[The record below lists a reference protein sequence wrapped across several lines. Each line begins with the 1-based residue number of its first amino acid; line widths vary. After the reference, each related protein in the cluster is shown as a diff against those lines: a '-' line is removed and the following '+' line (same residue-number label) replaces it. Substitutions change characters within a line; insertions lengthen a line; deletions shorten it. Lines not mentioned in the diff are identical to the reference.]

1 MANDTDPKAFPQDKK
16 LPNTDPIIRQTDC
29 QYSFGKDAITLTLK
43 FLGDTSEA
51 VELASS
57 YRMGTRVNKSTLIT
71 DFGKADPKGELSSK
85 IFNGVANS
93 GKVLSS
99 TSQTKTGCG
108 SATVVVEMP
117 YEDRIDIKLT
127 GDNPDMRVVE
137 TWSEKSTN
145 HEFPL
150 EVYAGKG
157 DPNAGQLDAWRKM
170 KDQNMNLYSSF
181 KYTVEGQDEPVE
193 LKDKTRK
200 LAEKIYR
207 GGEAVDRAYPEV
219 IRTTQYYY
227 VKSGTK
233 DKVDKKVID
242 ELTPRKATGVGTNT
256 TSAAVKLYYR
266 DQTPNSIWKGKFKD
280 FDWLYASYDV
290 ECQPTEYQYYWN
302 VTVTESWM
310 GIDTVER
317 GTWDKNLYGE
327 ANDRW
332 PFADV
337 AKSKPQGNYD
347 DDAPIEPEDVNGSG
361 RVRPDTFANQSDI
374 KDIDLG
380 TDFHAVDANSFR
392 ASSTRGLRLLRSAPP
407 GAPALESITMP
418 SVSFIGDDAFNGAA
432 NLQSIA
438 LPNRISF
445 LGESVFK
452 DCISMTEAIVEPSI
466 YELPASTFEGCS
478 ALNGS
483 QGGTFTVGGLVNT
496 LGEYAFKDCTALTA
510 INCTNALTSIGANA
524 FENDEA
530 LTSFTMGLD
539 STGSITIGDEAF
551 KGCEA
556 LADIEL
562 PVPTITLGTDSF
574 LNAFDDEVT
583 VKAPK
588 SFLTNLPN
596 TSSYNYIYPAFVTSI
611 AANEWQD
618 DARLT
623 EVYVPETI
631 TTLGNNMFAQSAL
644 KKAVFNPSATSS
656 GSSTFLRCTSLEE
669 LEIGGDT
676 LTTLGANFA
685 KGCTALKSVVITA
698 PVTTFTNGDTSS
710 NGVFNGC
717 SSLVAI
723 YLPDTL
729 TTIGISSFKGCSSL
743 EEMVIPSSVT
753 SIGQY
758 AFHNCTSLK
767 SAIMPENA
775 TGSLTLGDSVFN
787 GCSALERVDLPVGTL
802 TVGSSTFSNALASE
816 CWIKAPFNSNLV
828 GSIPSGKLVN
838 YIYPSFTT
846 SIAQQEWMSN
856 GNIKSVAIPQGVT
869 EIPYRAFRNCSNLQT
884 AILPEGLTTI
894 GEEAFSRSGLTEI
907 NLPSTLTT
915 IAASG
920 LSWCQN
926 MTSITIPDSV
936 TTTGDYFL
944 FNNTSLSSI
953 HIGAGMTSIGREGLA
968 QTAIENLVIPDNIT
982 STGVQSCRSNTHLK
996 TVVCGTGL
1004 HSTSYRMFYQ
1014 CTALES
1020 VTFKAALNNSFNSST
1035 FEGCTNPDLEITCE
1049 QNTVAQLQGFAEYP
1063 FGLTTGQVIHCS
1075 DGDITI

>member
-1 MANDTDPKAFPQDKK
+1 MANDTDPKAFPQDKN

-150 EVYAGKG
+150 EVYAGEG

-207 GGEAVDRAYPEV
+207 GGEAVSRAYPEV

-242 ELTPRKATGVGTNT
+242 ELAPTRATGVGTNT

-317 GTWDKNLYGE
+317 GNWDNELYGSG
-327 ANDRW
+327 DSRW

-337 AKSKPQGNYD
+337 KKSTPQGNYD

-361 RVRPDTFANQSDI
+361 RVKPDTFQNQSDI
-374 KDIDLG
+374 KTIDLG
-380 TDFHAVDANSFR
+380 TGFHAVDNNAFR
-392 ASSTRGLRLLRSAPP
+392 AASTRGLRLLRSAPP

-445 LGESVFK
+445 LGERVFK
-452 DCISMTEAIVEPSI
+452 DCSAMTEAIVEPSI

-483 QGGTFTVGGLVNT
+483 QGGTFTVGGLVNS

-524 FENDEA
+524 FENDDA
-530 LTSFTMGLD
+530 LTSFTMGLN
-539 STGSITIGDEAF
+539 STGSITIGNEAF
-551 KGCEA
+551 KGCGA

-562 PVPTITLGTDSF
+562 PVPTITVGTDSF
-574 LNAFDDEVT
+574 LNAFASEVT
-583 VKAPK
+583 VQAPK
-588 SFLTNLPN
+588 SFLANLPS
-596 TSSYNYIYPAFVTSI
+596 TSSYNYIYPAFIDTI
-611 AANEWQD
+611 ANDEFRGD
-618 DARLT
+618 TRLKS
-623 EVYVPETI
+623 VVVPETV
-631 TTLGNNMFAQSAL
+631 TT
-644 KKAVFNPSATSS
+644 
-656 GSSTFLRCTSLEE
+656 
-669 LEIGGDT
+669 IGTWAFG
-676 LTTLGANFA
+676 
-685 KGCTALKSVVITA
+685 GCTALTSARLPENLTKISTA
-698 PVTTFTNGDTSS
+698 LFD
-710 NGVFNGC
+710 GC
-717 SSLVAI
+717 TA
-723 YLPDTL
+723 L
-729 TTIGISSFKGCSSL
+729 TTVTYDGPITQIGS
-743 EEMVIPSSVT
+743 
-753 SIGQY
+753 Q
-758 AFHNCTSLK
+758 AFRGCTSLTSTYIPDTVTFIGSFAYQRDPLVEVDIPSTVNLQAGVFQLCSALK
-767 SAIMPENA
+767 SVKAPESE
-775 TGSLTLGDSVFN
+775 TGSITLNARVFN
-787 GCSALERVDLPVGTL
+787 GCSALETIELPVGTI
-802 TVGSSTFSNALASE
+802 TISDTSTLFLDALASE
-816 CWIKAPFNSNLV
+816 IWLKAPFNADLIA
-828 GSIPSGKLVN
+828 SIPSGKLVN
-838 YIYPSFTT
+838 YTYPSFTT
-846 SIAQQEWMSN
+846 RIANDEWRSN
-856 GNIKSVAIPQGVT
+856 TQIKSVAIPSSVT
-869 EIPYRAFRNCSNLQT
+869 TMNDSAFRQCTNLTSAVLNNTTIGDHAFAYCT
-884 AILPEGLTTI
+884 ALTDVSMTAATSLGRWAFQGCTALIGIELPDTLTTI
-894 GEEAFSRSGLTEI
+894 GQSAFIGCESLTA
-907 NLPSTLTT
+907 L
-915 IAASG
+915 
-920 LSWCQN
+920 
-926 MTSITIPDSV
+926 TIPAA
-936 TTTGDYFL
+936 T
-944 FNNTSLSSI
+944 
-953 HIGAGMTSIGREGLA
+953 TSIGASAFQG
-968 QTAIENLVIPDNIT
+968 
-982 STGVQSCRSNTHLK
+982 
-996 TVVCGTGL
+996 
-1004 HSTSYRMFYQ
+1004 
-1014 CTALES
+1014 CTAL
-1020 VTFKAALNNSFNSST
+1020 TAITMTDKDIST
-1035 FEGCTNPDLEITCE
+1035 VQGMTN
-1049 QNTVAQLQGFAEYP
+1049 YP

-1075 DGDITI
+1075 DGDITIS

>member
-1 MANDTDPKAFPQDKK
+1 MANDTDPKAFPQDKN
-16 LPNTDPIIRQTDC
+16 LPNRDPIIRQTDC

-150 EVYAGKG
+150 EVYAGEG
-157 DPNAGQLDAWRKM
+157 DPNAGQLDAWMKM
-170 KDQNMNLYSSF
+170 KDQNTNLYSSF
-181 KYTVEGQDEPVE
+181 KYTTEGSSEPVE

-242 ELTPRKATGVGTNT
+242 ELAPTKATGVGTNT

-266 DQTPNSIWKGKFKD
+266 DQTPNAIWKGKFKD

-317 GTWDKNLYGE
+317 GNWDNELYGSG
-327 ANDRW
+327 DSRW

-337 AKSKPQGNYD
+337 KKSTPQGNYD
-347 DDAPIEPEDVNGSG
+347 DDAPIEPEDVDGTG
-361 RVRPDTFANQSDI
+361 RVKPDTFTNQSDI
-374 KDIDLG
+374 KTIDLG
-380 TDFHAVDANSFR
+380 TDFHAVDNNAFR
-392 ASSTRGLRLLRSAPP
+392 AASTRGLRLLAATATP

-445 LGESVFK
+445 LGERVFK
-452 DCISMTEAIVEPSI
+452 DCSAMTEAIVEPSI
-466 YELPASTFEGCS
+466 YTLPASTFEGCS

-483 QGGTFTVGGLVNT
+483 QGGIFTVGGLVNS

-530 LTSFTMGLD
+530 LTSFSMGLD
-539 STGSITIGDEAF
+539 STGSITLGDEAF

-562 PVPTITLGTDSF
+562 PVPTITVGTDTF
-574 LNAFDDEVT
+574 DGAFDDEVT

-588 SFLTNLPN
+588 SFLTNLPVA
-596 TSSYNYIYPAFVTSI
+596 SSYNYIYPAFVTSI

-698 PVTTFTNGDTSS
+698 PVTTFTNGDTGS

-717 SSLVAI
+717 SSLVAV

-729 TTIGISSFKGCSSL
+729 TTIGISAFKGCTALTTIDFLPDTLTTIGAYAFNGCTGVTSAS
-743 EEMVIPSSVT
+743 IPSSVT
-753 SIGQY
+753 
-758 AFHNCTSLK
+758 
-767 SAIMPENA
+767 
-775 TGSLTLGDSVFN
+775 
-787 GCSALERVDLPVGTL
+787 
-802 TVGSSTFSNALASE
+802 
-816 CWIKAPFNSNLV
+816 
-828 GSIPSGKLVN
+828 
-838 YIYPSFTT
+838 
-846 SIAQQEWMSN
+846 
-856 GNIKSVAIPQGVT
+856 
-869 EIPYRAFRNCSNLQT
+869 
-884 AILPEGLTTI
+884 TI
-894 GEEAFSRSGLTEI
+894 GADAFNNLGTDQ
-907 NLPSTLTT
+907 NLPTVTMEGKTVSTV
-915 IAASG
+915 
-920 LSWCQN
+920 Q
-926 MTSITIPDSV
+926 
-936 TTTGDYFL
+936 
-944 FNNTSLSSI
+944 
-953 HIGAGMTSIGREGLA
+953 GMTNYPWGLR
-968 QTAIENLVIPDNIT
+968 
-982 STGVQSCRSNTHLK
+982 TGT
-996 TVVCGTGL
+996 TV
-1004 HSTSYRMFYQ
+1004 
-1014 CTALES
+1014 
-1020 VTFKAALNNSFNSST
+1020 
-1035 FEGCTNPDLEITCE
+1035 
-1049 QNTVAQLQGFAEYP
+1049 
-1063 FGLTTGQVIHCS
+1063 HCS